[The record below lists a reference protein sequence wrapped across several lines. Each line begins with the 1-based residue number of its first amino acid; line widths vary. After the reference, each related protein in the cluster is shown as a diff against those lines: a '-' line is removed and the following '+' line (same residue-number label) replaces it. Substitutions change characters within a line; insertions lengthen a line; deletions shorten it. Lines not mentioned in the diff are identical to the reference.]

1 LKLFDLGRI
10 LAFKGV
16 VMIVTKWPREEKS
29 AAISLKG
36 IMCPAAKYGMK

>member
-1 LKLFDLGRI
+1 LGRI

-16 VMIVTKWPREEKS
+16 VKIVTKWPRYAKRE
-29 AAISLKG
+29 AISHNG